1 MADTDSKYLPFAAPG
16 HLDPMAVL
24 LALPSLR
31 IFMDQPTLAGVE
43 TALALAQRV
52 SPGDRTRF
60 GSHFLVGEEQARVDV
75 YDDGGG
81 ESPFLRCRACP
92 EARRDCPHT
101 TAVKLLVDWR
111 SPEARAWLEM
121 PVWRK
126 QLSPLLARPG
136 ATQAGAVAPKTV
148 TAPADT
154 GWVRYRLTGPSERLA
169 MYGRRAHEKSDVER
183 VLVREIVKV
192 HKKTGRPTAGARFP
206 ATIEDAA
213 ARVTVTAADREIDA
227 LLEELRVIDTLVRR
241 DHRGGNAKAWR
252 VVEDLTARLFD
263 HLADVGE
270 LLCEDEPVRYEREPL
285 RPRMVV
291 RDGLDD
297 TIALSWEP
305 PVRTLWHIGPG
316 LVLLADGVVRPLAA
330 DLPRAV
336 LGLLDTDLPTVPAQ
350 DAGAFLREVVLRAA
364 VPVDLKAKRLPHLR
378 GTRVEPRPRLRIA
391 GDDGG
396 LRVEAVFVYADA
408 DHVREVP
415 PGGDAPWVVL
425 GEVDGTPRL
434 AERDREAEARALA
447 TLEELVPAPLPATL
461 TGDAAL
467 GLLYEL
473 AADDAPLRAQWEV
486 LFDSRLA
493 STRSVGRFSP
503 KISVDSGVDWF
514 DVDVSFSALGK
525 ARASLGTLIEAWRA
539 GRRFVRLSGGQIGR
553 IPTDFLA
560 RHADALEQLDEIR
573 KASGGKL
580 RAFATPLAAELLGE
594 DGLPPAAKR
603 WRHIAE
609 RVRAFDGVPDWPV
622 PPGLTATLRDY
633 QISGFRWLVW
643 LRDLDLGG
651 VLADDMGLGKTLQVL
666 ALLLDTHADPTGA
679 PSLVVAPTSVVHNWV
694 SEAARF
700 APDLRVYLHHG
711 SGRKDALPPAGEV
724 DVVVTSY
731 ALLRFDDAIFRTTP
745 FRYVVLDEA
754 QAIKNPTSQ
763 IAQACHAL
771 QADHRLA
778 VTGTPLENNL
788 VELWSLFQ
796 FLMPGFFGGRTA
808 FNTRF
813 TTPVQKH
820 KDEEALV
827 ALRGRIRP
835 FVLRRRKDEV
845 ARELPPRTEQVLYC
859 ELDPTQ
865 RRLYESVKDTYRAQ
879 VFGAV
884 ETLGLERATIQVLE
898 ALTRLRQACCD
909 PRLLPFDEA
918 RAVATSA
925 KRTLLTDTLDE
936 IIAEGHRTLIFSQWP
951 SLLKLVEEDLKAAS
965 VGYLYLDGGTRD
977 RKSLV
982 ERWNDPKGPPVF
994 LISLKAGGTGLNLT
1008 GADHVIHL
1016 DPWWNP
1022 AVEAQA
1028 TDRAHRIGQTRPV
1041 MVYKLVARDTVEDK
1055 ILELQARKKALFD
1068 AAVDADRML
1077 VDTLTRADLEAVFA
1091 PGR

>member
-1 MADTDSKYLPFAAPG
+1 MATPNPEYLTFVEPG
-16 HLDPMAVL
+16 TLDPEAVL
-24 LALPSLR
+24 LALPALDIR
-31 IFMDQPTLAGVE
+31 LDRPTLAEVAK
-43 TALALAQRV
+43 ALALATQVDPAGRIQFGLLFRV
-52 SPGDRTRF
+52 GPEKTTVTAYESGSSFHDGYWITRC
-60 GSHFLVGEEQARVDV
+60 G
-75 YDDGGG
+75 
-81 ESPFLRCRACP
+81 ACP
-92 EARRDCPHT
+92 ETRLNCAHT
-101 TAVKLLVDWR
+101 AAVRLALVWR
-111 SPEARAWLEM
+111 SPAAQAQLKM
-121 PVWRK
+121 PPWRRL
-126 QLSPLLARPG
+126 LSPLIPAPG
-136 ATQAGAVAPKTV
+136 GGGIPAPENGPTPVVATAESGR
-148 TAPADT
+148 
-154 GWVRYRLTGPSERLA
+154 VRYRLIAQEEIVFGTL
-169 MYGRRAHEKSDVER
+169 RRARDACELER
-183 VLVREIVKV
+183 VVARELVKFN
-192 HKKTGRPTAGARFP
+192 KKTGKPGAPARFP
-206 ATIEDAA
+206 TEIDVAA
-213 ARVTVTAADREIDA
+213 AKVLVTPADRA
-227 LLEELRVIDTLVRR
+227 LDGVIQELRVLETLVYR
-241 DHRGGNAKAWR
+241 DGRAQSRKTTR
-252 VVEDLTARLFD
+252 VLEDLTARALD
-263 HLADVGE
+263 LLADVDE
-270 LLCEDEPVRYEREPL
+270 IVFEDEPVRYVREDL
-285 RPRMVV
+285 RPRLVV
-291 RDGLDD
+291 SDGPKD
-297 TIALSWEP
+297 TIALAWHPRVVASWA
-305 PVRTLWHIGPG
+305 IGRG
-316 LVLLADGVVRPLAA
+316 LVLTADGLLRPLAA
-330 DLPRAV
+330 DLPAEV
-336 LGLLDTDLPTVPAQ
+336 LDALDRPLPTVPAQ

-754 QAIKNPTSQ
+754 QAHQEPDESAT
-763 IAQACHAL
+763 AQRLPSACKSRASPR
-771 QADHRLA
+771 AD
-778 VTGTPLENNL
+778 
-788 VELWSLFQ
+788 
-796 FLMPGFFGGRTA
+796 
-808 FNTRF
+808 
-813 TTPVQKH
+813 
-820 KDEEALV
+820 
-827 ALRGRIRP
+827 
-835 FVLRRRKDEV
+835 
-845 ARELPPRTEQVLYC
+845 
-859 ELDPTQ
+859 
-865 RRLYESVKDTYRAQ
+865 
-879 VFGAV
+879 
-884 ETLGLERATIQVLE
+884 
-898 ALTRLRQACCD
+898 
-909 PRLLPFDEA
+909 
-918 RAVATSA
+918 
-925 KRTLLTDTLDE
+925 
-936 IIAEGHRTLIFSQWP
+936 GH
-951 SLLKLVEEDLKAAS
+951 
-965 VGYLYLDGGTRD
+965 
-977 RKSLV
+977 
-982 ERWNDPKGPPVF
+982 
-994 LISLKAGGTGLNLT
+994 
-1008 GADHVIHL
+1008 
-1016 DPWWNP
+1016 
-1022 AVEAQA
+1022 
-1028 TDRAHRIGQTRPV
+1028 
-1041 MVYKLVARDTVEDK
+1041 
-1055 ILELQARKKALFD
+1055 
-1068 AAVDADRML
+1068 ADRES
-1077 VDTLTRADLEAVFA
+1077 T
-1091 PGR
+1091 